1 MVGGVLQDTLAI
13 GGRTLVVIG
22 LAAAVA
28 GALGL
33 WGTVLAEGTGVTGY
47 LTIP

>member
-1 MVGGVLQDTLAI
+1 VVGGVLQDTLAG

-28 GALGL
+28 GVLGL
-33 WGTVLAEGTGVTGY
+33 WATVLAEGTGVTG
-47 LTIP
+47 T